1 MIHWRPNTEQ
11 STVTNDFYMFCCFCP
26 LNLESSEILVLTLC
40 SNVMMHVSVI
50 WFELDVEKKEENSGE
65 CNVCKTQF
73 VYSYFFY
80 KNNVYQYL
88 FAYTDTA

>member
-1 MIHWRPNTEQ
+1 
-11 STVTNDFYMFCCFCP
+11 
-26 LNLESSEILVLTLC
+26 
-40 SNVMMHVSVI
+40 MMHVSII
-50 WFELDVEKKEENSGE
+50 WFELDVEKKEKNSGE